1 MQDESNF
8 KQEEFC
14 SEKIRGLRLRITN
27 EGVLT
32 NSRILQPGLCIKH
45 RKSLK
50 YQKQVSHLKNE
61 MLFFV
66 KP

>member
-1 MQDESNF
+1 MGF
-8 KQEEFC
+8 KYY
-14 SEKIRGLRLRITN
+14 
-27 EGVLT
+27 
-32 NSRILQPGLCIKH
+32 PGLCIKH

-66 KP
+66 NP